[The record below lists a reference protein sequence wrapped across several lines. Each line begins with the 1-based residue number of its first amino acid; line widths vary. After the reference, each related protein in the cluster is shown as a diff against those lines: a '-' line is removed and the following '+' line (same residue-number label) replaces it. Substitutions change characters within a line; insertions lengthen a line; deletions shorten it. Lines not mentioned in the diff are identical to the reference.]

1 MVLGLFAA
9 VVIGGSSILRV
20 GGGGGDLGAQ
30 QTDDPLPVS
39 VRTVTWDD
47 HYTVTDRFVGR
58 LEPARQATLG
68 FERGGLVTDVMVEEG
83 DRIDAGTV
91 LALLDGAL
99 LRAERDRLVAQRVRA
114 GAALELARLTADRQ
128 RTLAGQGHTSTQ
140 RFDEARLSADVA
152 AAELAG
158 IDAALRRIDLDLEKS
173 ALLAPFAGTV
183 GARLVDPG
191 MVVSAGTGVLDVLET
206 DRPQARIGIAPEAS
220 PSLSAGQAVTVQ
232 AAAGQTVDGTI
243 AAVRPDLSTA
253 TRTTTVLIDLAGP
266 SPAAFGDTVAL
277 ELTRRIDR
285 RGAWVPV
292 ESLSEGDRGLWTVLV
307 AGPAD
312 DGGAAVDRA
321 VVEILHVQGDW
332 VFVRGTLR
340 DGDRL
345 IDAGPHRVV
354 PGQRVTVSSAAER
367 REPG

>member
-1 MVLGLFAA
+1 
-9 VVIGGSSILRV
+9 
-20 GGGGGDLGAQ
+20 
-30 QTDDPLPVS
+30 
-39 VRTVTWDD
+39 
-47 HYTVTDRFVGR
+47 
-58 LEPARQATLG
+58 
-68 FERGGLVTDVMVEEG
+68 
-83 DRIDAGTV
+83 
-91 LALLDGAL
+91 
-99 LRAERDRLVAQRVRA
+99 
-114 GAALELARLTADRQ
+114 
-128 RTLAGQGHTSTQ
+128 
-140 RFDEARLSADVA
+140 
-152 AAELAG
+152 
-158 IDAALRRIDLDLEKS
+158 
-173 ALLAPFAGTV
+173 
-183 GARLVDPG
+183 

-220 PSLSAGQAVTVQ
+220 SSLSVGQAVTVQ

-321 VVEILHVQGDW
+321 AVEILHVQGDW